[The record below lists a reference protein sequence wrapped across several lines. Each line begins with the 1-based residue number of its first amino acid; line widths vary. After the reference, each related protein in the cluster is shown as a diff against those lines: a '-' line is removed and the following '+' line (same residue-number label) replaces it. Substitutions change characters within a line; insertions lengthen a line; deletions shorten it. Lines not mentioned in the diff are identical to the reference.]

1 MYGFPFNTKT
11 RERKRERERA
21 SNSTYLMEKVRQ
33 REIENS
39 TSLIAKYLERGRRA
53 VLHVEQSRFESES
66 II

>member
-1 MYGFPFNTKT
+1 MYGFPYNTKT
-11 RERKRERERA
+11 RERKRERA